1 MSSTGRHSSSNI
13 QTNLANLLF
22 SVNGYQEILWAEINV
37 EEINN
42 ELIEFGN
49 RCLLKDF
56 TILQRDFYPP
66 PGAENFQRR

>member
-49 RCLLKDF
+49 RWLFKDF

-66 PGAENFQRR
+66 GAANFQRR

>member
-1 MSSTGRHSSSNI
+1 MMSSTGRHSSSNI

-49 RCLLKDF
+49 RWLFKDF
-56 TILQRDFYPP
+56 Y
-66 PGAENFQRR
+66 NFAT

>member
-49 RCLLKDF
+49 RWLFKDF
-56 TILQRDFYPP
+56 AILQRDFYPP
-66 PGAENFQRR
+66 GAANFQRR

>member
-49 RCLLKDF
+49 RWLIF
-56 TILQRDFYPP
+56 AIL
-66 PGAENFQRR
+66 

>member
-1 MSSTGRHSSSNI
+1 MR
-13 QTNLANLLF
+13 TNLANLSF

-49 RCLLKDF
+49 RWLIF

>member
-1 MSSTGRHSSSNI
+1 MSSTGHHSSSNI
-13 QTNLANLLF
+13 QTNLANLSF

-49 RCLLKDF
+49 RWLIF
-56 TILQRDFYPP
+56 AIL
-66 PGAENFQRR
+66 

>member
-1 MSSTGRHSSSNI
+1 MFV
-13 QTNLANLLF
+13 QLYFLF

-49 RCLLKDF
+49 RL
-56 TILQRDFYPP
+56 
-66 PGAENFQRR
+66 ESFQRGSTISIFD

>member
-1 MSSTGRHSSSNI
+1 MRS
-13 QTNLANLLF
+13 NLANLSF

-56 TILQRDFYPP
+56 AILQRDFYPP